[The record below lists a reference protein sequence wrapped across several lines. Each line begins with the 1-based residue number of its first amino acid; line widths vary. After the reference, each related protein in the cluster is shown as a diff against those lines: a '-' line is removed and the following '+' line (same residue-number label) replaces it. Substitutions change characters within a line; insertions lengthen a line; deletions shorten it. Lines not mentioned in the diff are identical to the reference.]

1 MNGFLYGNMP
11 GLDICVGDRVVWYVF
26 SVGTSNEIHT
36 IYFHGQPLTFLDTHR
51 SATYVLPG
59 YHRTLFMKAENPGRS
74 IKNTQSEEFN
84 FFLKS
89 DNTKRQAHFRG
100 NVFIK
105 QSNIQMLQLQ

>member
-51 SATYVLPG
+51 SASFVLPG
-59 YHRTLFMKAENPGRS
+59 HFRTLLMKAENPG
-74 IKNTQSEEFN
+74 K
-84 FFLKS
+84 KS
-89 DNTKRQAHFRG
+89 APRLNEVH
-100 NVFIK
+100 
-105 QSNIQMLQLQ
+105 S